1 MLLNQLAL
9 EIYNQSA
16 DKCREKMTI
25 EGAFQLCCLS

>member
-16 DKCREKMTI
+16 DKCCEKMTI
-25 EGAFQLCCLS
+25 EGAFQVCCLS